1 MTRDL
6 HQKINPDH
14 LKRNAYLYV
23 RQSTMRQVL
32 SNTESTKRQYQLRE
46 KALALGWKSEQIK
59 IIDCDQAKS
68 GAHMIDRNGFKELM
82 TEVSM
87 GKAGLVMGLEVSRLA
102 RNNADWHRLLEI
114 CAFSKTLILDQDG
127 LYDTTS
133 FNDRLLL
140 GLKGAMSEAELHVL
154 RGRLLQGILNKARR
168 GELKIPLPSGF
179 EYDELNR
186 VVLSR
191 DSRIRQVFKQFFA
204 AFKRLGSAT
213 AVTKEFRR
221 EEIEMPHYSRTGPK
235 SNQVIWGDLTHSQTL
250 RILHN
255 PRYAGAFSYGKT
267 RSRKDPEGRVHHEKL
282 PMKEWTALVRDAH
295 PGYITWEDY
304 EENERRLQENAAT
317 YGKNNPKTPPRE
329 GPALLQGIVICGICG
344 KRMTVRYHKRRGK
357 LTPDY
362 ICQRDKIEQAQ
373 TRECQHIPGSNIDKA
388 IAKILVS
395 MVNESNIDTA
405 LAVHDE
411 LQSRLEQA
419 DQIRQQQVAR
429 ARYEVD
435 LARRRYT
442 QVDPEKRYVAE
453 VLEAEWN
460 EKLRLLDDAQTAYE
474 KARDRDQQLLSE
486 DQKNKLQSLATDF
499 ADTWNIP
506 DMHHRDRKRIVRLLV
521 EDVTLIKGDPTT
533 AHIRFKGGKSTTLTI
548 PLPQQAYKTWQT
560 SPEVVTQVDMLLD
573 EYTFN
578 PIASILNKQGLR
590 SGKGKP
596 FNITM
601 IGNICRDYNLKTR
614 FDRLREKGLF
624 TVKEMAVKLNTCTT
638 TVKVWRRNGWLIGHA
653 YNDRKECLF
662 EDQGTERSIKYQR
675 VKPFKQPKLGITPD
689 HTKEVQYAT

>member
-1 MTRDL
+1 MTQDL
-6 HQKINPDH
+6 HQKINSDH
-14 LKRNAYLYV
+14 LKRSAYLYI

-68 GAHMIDRNGFKELM
+68 GAHMVDRNGFKELM

-127 LYDTTS
+127 LYDTVS

-154 RGRLLQGILNKARR
+154 RGRLLQGILSKARR
-168 GELKIPLPSGF
+168 GELKTPLPSGF
-179 EYDELNR
+179 EYDDLDR
-186 VVLSR
+186 VVLSC

-221 EEIEMPHYSRTGPK
+221 EGIEMPHYSRTGPK
-235 SNQVIWGDLTHSQTL
+235 SNRVIWGNLTQSQTL

-267 RSRKDPEGRVHHEKL
+267 RTRKDPDGKTHHTKL

-295 PGYITWEDY
+295 PGYISWEDY
-304 EENERRLQENAAT
+304 EENERQLLENAAA
-317 YGKNNPKTPPRE
+317 YGYNNSKAPPRE
-329 GPALLQGIVICGICG
+329 GPALLQGLVICGICG
-344 KRMTVRYHKRRGK
+344 KRMTVRYHKRRDK
-357 LTPDY
+357 LVPDY

-373 TRECQHIPGSNIDKA
+373 TKDCQHIPGSNIDKT
-388 IAKILVS
+388 IARILVS
-395 MVNESNIDTA
+395 MVNESNIGTA
-405 LAVHDE
+405 LAVHEE
-411 LQSRLEQA
+411 LQSRLDQA
-419 DQIRQQQVAR
+419 DQIRKQQVEH
-429 ARYEVD
+429 ARYEAD

-442 QVDPEKRYVAE
+442 QVDPKKRYVAE

-460 EKLRLLDDAQTAYE
+460 EKLRLLDDAQTVYE
-474 KARDRDQQLLSE
+474 KARDRDKRLLTG
-486 DQKNKLQSLATDF
+486 DQKNKLQSLDTDF
-499 ADTWNIP
+499 ASTWITP
-506 DMHHRDRKRIVRLLV
+506 DMHNRDRKRIVRLLI
-521 EDVTLIKGDPTT
+521 EDVTLIKSDPVTI
-533 AHIRFKGGKSTTLTI
+533 HIRFKGGKNTTLMI
-548 PLPQQAYKTWQT
+548 PLPQQSYKTWQT
-560 SPEVVTQVDMLLD
+560 SPEVVTQVDTLLD
-573 EYTFN
+573 KYTLN
-578 PIASILNKQGLR
+578 PIASILNEQGMR

-596 FNITM
+596 FNNTIV
-601 IGNICRDYNLKTR
+601 GNICRDYNLRTR

-624 TVKEMAVKLNTCTT
+624 TVKEMAAKLDTSTT
-638 TVKVWRRNGWLIGHA
+638 TIKVWRRNGWLTGHA
-653 YNDRKECLF
+653 YNDKNECLF
-662 EDQGTERSIKYQR
+662 EDPGTERPFKYQR
-675 VKPFKQPKLGITPD
+675 VKPSK
-689 HTKEVQYAT
+689 

>member
-1 MTRDL
+1 MVQDL
-6 HQKINPDH
+6 HQKINSGH
-14 LKRNAYLYV
+14 LKRNAYLYI

-46 KALALGWKSEQIK
+46 KALALGWTSEQIK

-68 GAHMIDRNGFKELM
+68 GAHMTGRNGFKELM

-154 RGRLLQGILNKARR
+154 RGRLLQGILSKARR
-168 GELKIPLPSGF
+168 GELKVPLPSGF

-186 VVLSR
+186 VTLSS

-221 EEIEMPHYSRTGPK
+221 EGIEMPHYSRTGPK
-235 SNQVIWGDLTHSQTL
+235 STRVIWGDLTFSQTL

-267 RSRKDPEGRVHHEKL
+267 RTRKDPDGKVHHEKL

-295 PGYITWEDY
+295 PGYISWEEY
-304 EENERRLQENAAT
+304 EDNKQRLRDNAAA
-317 YGKNNPKTPPRE
+317 YGQNDSKAPPRE
-329 GPALLQGIVICGICG
+329 GPALLQGLVICGVCG

-357 LTPDY
+357 LIPDY
-362 ICQRDKIEQAQ
+362 ICQREKIEQVQ
-373 TRECQHIPGSNIDKA
+373 VNECQHIPGSNIDQT
-388 IAKILVS
+388 IAKILAD
-395 MVNESNIDTA
+395 MVNESNINTA
-405 LAVHDE
+405 LAVQEE

-419 DQIRQQQVAR
+419 DKIRKQQVVR

-460 EKLRLLDDAQTAYE
+460 EKLRLLDEAQSTYE
-474 KARDRDQQLLSE
+474 KARERDQRMLSE
-486 DQKNKLQSLATDF
+486 EQKKKLQSLTTDF
-499 ADTWNIP
+499 ANTWSIP
-506 DMHHRDRKRIVRLLV
+506 DMHHRDRKRIVRLLL
-521 EDVTLIKGDPTT
+521 EDVTLIKNDPVTV
-533 AHIRFKGGKSTTLTI
+533 HIRFKGGKNTTLMI

-560 SPEVVTQVDMLLD
+560 PPEVITQIDTLLD
-573 EYTFN
+573 KYTFN

-596 FNITM
+596 FSIT
-601 IGNICRDYNLKTR
+601 IVGNICRDYNLRTR

-624 TVKEMAVKLNTCTT
+624 TVKEMAMKLDTSTT
-638 TVKVWRRNGWLIGHA
+638 TIKIWRKNGWLNGHA
-653 YNDRKECLF
+653 YNDKNECLF
-662 EDQGTERSIKYQR
+662 EDPGTERPLKYQW
-675 VKPFKQPKLGITPD
+675 VKSLKQQRLEITLD
-689 HTKEVQYAT
+689 HTKEVQYEV